1 MSVRAF
7 ADYIHDWETPD
18 LAAEVQT
25 ILDAIEAPPIDDH
38 GLFTFQKIL
47 YRRK

>member
-1 MSVRAF
+1 MCTIR
-7 ADYIHDWETPD
+7 ETPT
-18 LAAEVQT
+18 LAAEVQN

-47 YRRK
+47 DPQEVV